1 MERISKIVEPLLL
14 TTGVAYGLNN
24 IQTIL
29 GVVIMVLQLGW
40 LLAKLVIKI
49 IDTIKSR
56 GKLDDIKPDLDE
68 VIDKL
73 DEIKERYHHGEG
85 VSEDGDEE

>member
-73 DEIKERYHHGEG
+73 DEIKEKYRREEG
-85 VSEDGDEE
+85 VSEDGDKE

>member
-1 MERISKIVEPLLL
+1 MEKISKIVEPLLL

-56 GKLDDIKPDLDE
+56 GKLDDIKPDLD
-68 VIDKL
+68 
-73 DEIKERYHHGEG
+73 
-85 VSEDGDEE
+85 